1 MPVTEGLRCRFL
13 RHVVAIDLD
22 IGMFVF
28 LGKVQKDLVATPD
41 VEGAFT
47 DT

>member
-13 RHVVAIDLD
+13 RHVVAVDLD
-22 IGMFVF
+22 IGMLVL
-28 LGKVQKDLVATPD
+28 LGKVRKDLVETPD